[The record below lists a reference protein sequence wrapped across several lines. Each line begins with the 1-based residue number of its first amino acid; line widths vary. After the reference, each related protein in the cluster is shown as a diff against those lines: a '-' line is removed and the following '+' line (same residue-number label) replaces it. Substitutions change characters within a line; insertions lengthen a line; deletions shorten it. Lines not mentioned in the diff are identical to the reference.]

1 MTSNIYYL
9 CKDVDIISVIGMK
22 KFLKTVVLLA
32 VIFAAAGCVNIN
44 KLDISSIHVDSIT
57 PAGFRSLAGSA
68 SVTVD
73 NRSVGFEVYDIGGIV
88 KKDGME
94 FGSFAIAPIAVKART
109 KDSYTVSGQVSLSQS
124 VSVLGML
131 SMFESMD
138 IDDFTVD
145 ISLKVKAKGGAAQ
158 KFALKDVPA
167 RDVFNAVRSKGI

>member
-1 MTSNIYYL
+1 
-9 CKDVDIISVIGMK
+9 MK

-94 FGSFAIAPIAVKART
+94 FGSFAVAPIAVKART
-109 KDSYTVSGQVSLSQS
+109 KGSYTVNGQVYLSQG
-124 VSVLGML
+124 VSFLGML
-131 SMFESMD
+131 SMFENVD

-145 ISLKVKAKGGAAQ
+145 ISLKVKAKGGAVQ
-158 KFALKDVPA
+158 KFALKDIPA